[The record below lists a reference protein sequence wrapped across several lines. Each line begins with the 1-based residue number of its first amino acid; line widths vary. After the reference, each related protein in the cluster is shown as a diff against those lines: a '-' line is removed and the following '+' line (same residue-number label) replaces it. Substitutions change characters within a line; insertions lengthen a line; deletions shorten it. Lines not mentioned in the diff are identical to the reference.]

1 MNLLFFLMIRRPP
14 RSTRTDTLFPYT
26 TLVRSFYCPGDSKIY
41 LDLDFFRTLH
51 ERFGAPGDFAQ
62 AYVIAHEVGHHVQT
76 LLGLSQQVREAQ
88 QGLPEAEA
96 SALSVML
103 ELQAACLA
111 GLWANRSDAALPIL
125 AQGAINEY
133 LGPARA
139 IRPEPL

>member
-51 ERFGAPGDFAQ
+51 ERFGAPRDFAQ
-62 AYVIAHEVGHHVQT
+62 PYVIAHEVGHHVQN
-76 LLGLSQQVREAQ
+76 LLGLSQQVRAAQPRRAETEAH
-88 QGLPEAEA
+88 AM
-96 SALSVML
+96 SVML

-111 GLWANRSDAALPIL
+111 GAWARRAHTTLPD
-125 AQGAINEY
+125 
-133 LGPARA
+133 RA
-139 IRPEPL
+139 PWAPQEQ